1 MRFVEFVPFRLT
13 EMADIF
19 SIRIDGKENTEL
31 QEFFITFKKA
41 ESPNLQNDFEQIIKT
56 LAGIG
61 AQGAKESFFR
71 PEGK

>member
-56 LAGIG
+56 LAGEHKEQRSRSS
-61 AQGAKESFFR
+61 AQREK
-71 PEGK
+71 